1 MQDDRSKDQDP
12 ELTPEERSLGMD
24 ADITRRDFLNTVAL
38 GTGAALLGTPAP
50 AFRGRLAGG
59 PPALR
64 ATPGDPLDP
73 WAGYTGVGD
82 YARSNGN
89 TWDVVTMSHGLRDG
103 TYERNLASATDTG
116 ETYDCVIVGG
126 GFSGTVAAYTFLK
139 ETGRQRSCLL
149 LDNHPI
155 IGGEAKRNE
164 FVVRGQRLIGPQ
176 GSNEGDPPDAS
187 SPDWMTSMWHDIG
200 LPMEFEFGK
209 LGPNRRPMLFPK
221 TNYVYQLWFDNFE
234 THGFYFDTPKPH
246 WVRNPWGHRL
256 EGTPWPAD
264 LRRDLLRWREERVEP
279 WKGDAESLKRYLDTM
294 TYDHWLT
301 EVRKFH
307 PGVAQYA
314 DPIYASGIGLGSDVL
329 SAYSAYTLAMPGF
342 LGLGVDKELESF
354 IGNHTLSEPQQVIS
368 FPGGN
373 DAIQR
378 CIVKSLNPDTIEGS
392 AKFPEVHNGRI
403 RFDMMD
409 RPNIPCRL
417 RAGAMVVHLD
427 HDPQGAGARKPAVV
441 TYAQGGKLYSVRAR
455 TVIWAGA
462 SFTARHAVKNLP
474 EDYREAVDKFPRSPM
489 LSVNVALDNW
499 RFLYKLG
506 YTACSWRGGFGFT
519 ANMRPNMYVGDYR
532 PPLDPDQPNLFTFYV
547 PFNQRGLSLVDQ
559 GHAGRGRLF
568 ATSYREFETQIRQQM
583 VTLFADAG
591 LDPKRDIVGIVL
603 NRWGHAY
610 CNAGPGFYTRKDGKP
625 TQSDIL
631 RQPLGQLAFGHSELN
646 GNQHWNV
653 AAEEGHRAALQV
665 VDMLKKLAIG

>member
-1 MQDDRSKDQDP
+1 MSSDSTQRPNSD
-12 ELTPEERSLGMD
+12 LTPAEQELGMD
-24 ADITRRDFLNTVAL
+24 ADITRRDFLNAVAL

-50 AFRGRLAGG
+50 AHRGRPGA
-59 PPALR
+59 PPAQMPP
-64 ATPGDPLDP
+64 AADEP
-73 WAGYTGVGD
+73 WHPWTGYSGVGD

-89 TWDVVTMSHGLRDG
+89 TWEVVSAAHGLRDG
-103 TYERNLASATDTG
+103 TYDKMLSTAIDTG
-116 ETYDCVIVGG
+116 EMYDLVIVGG

-139 ETGRQRSCLL
+139 ETGRQRTCLL

-176 GSNEGDPPDAS
+176 GSNEGDPPDES
-187 SPDWMTSMWHDIG
+187 SPEWMKNLWHDVG
-200 LPMEFEFGK
+200 LPTQLEFGQMAP
-209 LGPNRRPMLFPK
+209 GRRPMIFPK
-221 TNYVYQLWFDNFE
+221 SNYVYQLWFDNFE
-234 THGFYFDTPKPH
+234 NHGFYFDTPQPH

-256 EGTPWPAD
+256 EGTPWPEEV
-264 LRRDLLRWREERVEP
+264 RRDLLRWREERVEP
-279 WKGDAESLKRYLDTM
+279 WKGDAESLKQYLDTM
-294 TYDHWLT
+294 TYEQWLVN
-301 EVRKFH
+301 VRKLR
-307 PGVAQYA
+307 PEVARYA

-342 LGLGVDKELESF
+342 LGLGVDKPLESF
-354 IGNHTLSEPQQVIS
+354 IADHTLREPQAVIS

-378 CIVKSLNPDTIEGS
+378 CIVKWLNPETIEGS
-392 AKFPEVHNGRI
+392 AAFPEVHSGRI
-403 RFDMMD
+403 RFDLMD
-409 RPNIPCRL
+409 RPNTPCRL
-417 RAGAMVVHLD
+417 RGGAMVVHLD
-427 HDPQGAGARKPAVV
+427 HDPEAGLRKLATV
-441 TYAQGGKLYSVRAR
+441 TYVKDGKLYSVRAR
-455 TVIWAGA
+455 TVVWAGA

-474 EDYREAVDKFPRSPM
+474 DEYREAVKKFPRSPM

-499 RFLYKLG
+499 RFLYNLG

-532 PPLDPDQPNLFTFYV
+532 PPLDPDHPNLFTFYV
-547 PFNQRGLSLVDQ
+547 PFNQYGLSLVEQ
-559 GHAGRGRLF
+559 GVAGRGRLF
-568 ATSYREFETQIRQQM
+568 GTTYRDFETQVRQQM

-591 LDPKRDIVGIVL
+591 FDPKRDIAGIVI

-610 CNAGPGFYTRKDGKP
+610 CNAGPGFYTRKNGKP
-625 TQSDIL
+625 TQSDVL

-653 AAEEGHRAALQV
+653 AAEEGRRAAQQV
-665 VDMLKKLAIG
+665 IAMLGKVAAR